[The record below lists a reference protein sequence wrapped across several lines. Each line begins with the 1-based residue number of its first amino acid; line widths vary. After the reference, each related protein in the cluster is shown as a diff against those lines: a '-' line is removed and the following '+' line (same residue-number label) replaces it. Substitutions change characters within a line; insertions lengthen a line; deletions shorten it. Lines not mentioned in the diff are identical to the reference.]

1 MIPMSER
8 LAMFPL
14 NRGLVPGAL
23 LPLRLFEPRYLK
35 MLDDCLDATSEF
47 GVVLIERGSEVGGG
61 DQRYDV
67 GTVAAIVG
75 VRTIEDGTTL
85 MIARGTER
93 LRVSAWLEDDP
104 YPQALID
111 RLVEVESD
119 IDSEVRRSFDAE
131 FARAMGLLS
140 ELGVNVTAAQELPF
154 DDLAALHQAIS
165 LIGVEPHDRQRL
177 IEIDDLA
184 QRFDA
189 ALQVVREANE
199 LSELRLADG

>member
-1 MIPMSER
+1 
-8 LAMFPL
+8 MFPL

>member
-1 MIPMSER
+1 MPER

-14 NRGLVPGAL
+14 NHGLVPGAL

-35 MLDDCLDATSEF
+35 MLDDCLDTTSEF

-67 GTVAAIVG
+67 GTVATIVG
-75 VRTIEDGTTL
+75 VRTMEDGTTL

-111 RLVEVESD
+111 RLVEVESE

-140 ELGVNVTAAQELPF
+140 ELGVDVTAAQELPSN
-154 DDLAALHQAIS
+154 DLAALYQAIS

-184 QRFDA
+184 LRFDA